1 MPQPLNLVFHHQLLT
16 LQLDDFQVICGEVE
30 QRFVQFT
37 FEKLVFAFQFNEMG
51 LYCHSHSSSVETS
64 DSIRMSKSTPDW
76 ESVDGNRKN
85 AALIF
90 SVICNQS

>member
-1 MPQPLNLVFHHQLLT
+1 MLQPFDLVLDHQLST
-16 LQLDDFQVICGEVE
+16 LQLDNLQVICGEVKE
-30 QRFVQFT
+30 RFVQFA
-37 FEKLVFAFQFNEMG
+37 FQKLMFAFQFNEMG

-64 DSIRMSKSTPDW
+64 DSNRMSKSTPDW